1 MTTSERPASRTASW
15 VAAYRAR
22 ASARPEPLCR
32 DPWAAAL
39 AGPDGEALAA
49 GMEATTPHMELWIAV
64 RTALLDAE
72 VERWTG
78 PAQGLRQVV
87 LLGAGFDTR
96 AARLAR
102 PGVRWFE
109 VDHPGSQRA
118 KRERLAALPGYPLEA
133 ATFVTC
139 DFEHEDFVDRLVA
152 CGFDAGAPALVLWEG
167 VVPYL
172 TEPAVRAT
180 LRRVTTALHPRT
192 ALVFDHLMKRFVE
205 SAELPGKDVATRD
218 FVKDLGEQLRFG
230 TNDPVPMLFEEG
242 FRHVR
247 SVSFDEACLT
257 LTGTYLRAR
266 EFRFSRVVLASRTP
280 DRTAI

>member
-1 MTTSERPASRTASW
+1 MTTERPASRTALW

-22 ASARPEPLCR
+22 ASSRPDPVCR

-39 AGPDGEALAA
+39 AGPEGEALVAA
-49 GMEATTPHMELWIAV
+49 MDATTPHMELWIAI

-72 VERWTG
+72 VDRWTT
-78 PAQGLRQVV
+78 AAHDFEQVV

-96 AARLAR
+96 PARLAR

-118 KRERLAALPGYPLEA
+118 KRERLATLPGYPLDA

-139 DFEHEDFVDRLVA
+139 DFEHEDFLDRLTA
-152 CGFDAGAPALVLWEG
+152 CGFDAAAPAVVLWEG

-180 LRRVTTALHPRT
+180 LRRIASGMHPRT
-192 ALVFDHLMKRFVE
+192 VLLFDHLMKRFVE
-205 SAELPGKDVATRD
+205 SPALPDKDVATRD

-230 TNDPVPMLFEEG
+230 TNDPLPMLYEEG

-257 LTGTYLRAR
+257 LTGTYERAR
-266 EFRFSRVVLASRTP
+266 AFRFSRVVLASRTP
-280 DRTAI
+280 DRRAI

>member
-1 MTTSERPASRTASW
+1 MTNERPASRTALW

-22 ASARPEPLCR
+22 ASARPDPLCR

-39 AGPDGEALAA
+39 AGAEGAELLA
-49 GMEATTPHMELWIAV
+49 GMDATMAHMELWIAV

-72 VERWTG
+72 VDRWTAPPNSFG
-78 PAQGLRQVV
+78 QVV
-87 LLGAGFDTR
+87 LLGAGLDTR
-96 AARLAR
+96 AARLPR

-109 VDHPGSQRA
+109 VDHPASQRA
-118 KRERLAALPGYPLEA
+118 KRDRLASLTDYPLDA

-139 DFEHEDFVDRLVA
+139 DFEHEDFLDRLVA
-152 CGFDAGAPALVLWEG
+152 CGFDASAPALVLWEG

-180 LRRVTTALHPRT
+180 LRRVATGLHPRS
-192 ALVFDHLMKRFVE
+192 AILFDHVMKRFVKDDK
-205 SAELPGKDVATRD
+205 LPDKDIATRD

-230 TNDPVPMLFEEG
+230 TNDPLPMLYEEG

-257 LTGTYLRAR
+257 LTGTYERVR

-280 DRTAI
+280 DRRAI

>member
-1 MTTSERPASRTASW
+1 MTTERPASRTALW

-22 ASARPEPLCR
+22 AAARPEPICR

-39 AGPDGEALAA
+39 AGPEGVALAVA
-49 GMEATTPHMELWIAV
+49 MDPTTPHMELWIAV
-64 RTALLDAE
+64 RTAVLDAE
-72 VERWTG
+72 VDRWTAAPHALG
-78 PAQGLRQVV
+78 QVV

-118 KRERLAALPGYPLEA
+118 KRERLATLAGYPLEA

-139 DFEHEDFVDRLVA
+139 DFEHEDFLDRLTA
-152 CGFDAGAPALVLWEG
+152 CGFDRAAPALVLWEG

-180 LRRVTTALHPRT
+180 LRRVATGMHART
-192 ALVFDHLMKRFVE
+192 VLVFDHLMKRFVE
-205 SAELPGKDVATRD
+205 GAELPAHDVATKD
-218 FVKDLGEQLRFG
+218 FVKDLGEELRFG
-230 TNDPVPMLFEEG
+230 TNDPLPMLFEEG

-247 SVSFDEACLT
+247 GVSFDEACLT
-257 LTGTYLRAR
+257 LTGTYERAR
-266 EFRFSRVVLASRTP
+266 AFRFSRLVLASRTA
-280 DRTAI
+280 DRRAI

>member
-1 MTTSERPASRTASW
+1 MTNERPASRTALW

-22 ASARPEPLCR
+22 ASARPEPLLR

-39 AGPDGEALAA
+39 AGPDGQALAT
-49 GMEATTPHMELWIAV
+49 GMDPNTPHMELWIAV
-64 RTALLDAE
+64 RTAVLDAE
-72 VERWTG
+72 VERWTAAPHSFG
-78 PAQGLRQVV
+78 QVV

-102 PGVRWFE
+102 AGVRWFE

-118 KRERLAALPGYPLEA
+118 KRDRLAALDGYPVDA
-133 ATFVTC
+133 ATYVTC
-139 DFEHEDFVDRLVA
+139 DFEREDFLDRLVA
-152 CGFDAGAPALVLWEG
+152 CGFDAAAPALVIWEG

-172 TEPAVRAT
+172 TETAIRAT
-180 LRRVTTALHPRT
+180 ARRVARDMHPRT
-192 ALVFDHLMKRFVE
+192 ALVFDHLMKKFVE
-205 SAELPGKDVATRD
+205 GSELPAHDVATKE

-230 TNDPVPMLFEEG
+230 SNDVLPMLFEEG

-257 LTGTYLRAR
+257 LTGTYERPRA
-266 EFRFSRVVLASRTP
+266 FRFSRMVLASRTP
-280 DRTAI
+280 ERRAI